1 MGLHPQ
7 IRRWIL
13 LTHCLACQDAL
24 LMSES
29 FLERPNKRALKNRAL
44 GIVETA
50 IAEIKEFSP
59 VTACTRLEILEHL
72 ADTLNGLSFVLFPRC
87 PEKAAQDCSL
97 SDLIEFERALRDFD
111 SAPMDISP

>member
-1 MGLHPQ
+1 MTVHPK

-13 LTHCLACQDAL
+13 LTHCFACQDAL

-29 FLERPNKRALKNRAL
+29 FHEMPNKRALKNRAL
-44 GIVETA
+44 GVVETA

-59 VTACTRLEILEHL
+59 VTACTRQEILENL
-72 ADTLNGLSFVLFPRC
+72 ANTLNGLSFVLFPRC
-87 PEKAAQDCSL
+87 PEKAAQDCSMSNL
-97 SDLIEFERALRDFD
+97 VKLERALWDFE